1 MLGNALHYALAFVGV
16 LGVLI
21 LVHEYGHYYV
31 ARCCGV
37 KVLRFSLGFGKPL
50 LKWTRGE
57 DRTEWVLC
65 AIPLGGYVKML
76 DEREGGV
83 APEELSRAFNR
94 QSVGR
99 RSAIVAAGPLAN
111 FILAFLLYFLLF
123 WLIPTQ
129 MQPPPPADAFSTDSL
144 PRLGKVLP
152 GGPADRAGLQP
163 GDDILSVNDQP
174 VDRWLEFAEII
185 RTSPG
190 KSLDVLLARNEVTLH
205 LQVMPDVAEINGKRV
220 GRIGVMVAPKPGYV
234 VPELKVYGLVESV
247 GLAAKEVWE
256 KSVLTLSS
264 MGKILIGEAPWK
276 QISGPVTIADYA
288 GQTAKLGLGYYLK
301 FMALLSIS
309 LGVLNLLPIPVLDG
323 GHLMYHAFEVLTGKP
338 LPERWMMLAQ
348 RVGLTLL
355 FALMSFAIF
364 NDFSRLISG

>member
-1 MLGNALHYALAFVGV
+1 MLGNALHYAVAFIGV

-21 LVHEYGHYYV
+21 LVHEYGHYCV
-31 ARCCGV
+31 ARRCGV

-50 LKWTRGE
+50 LKWTRAK
-57 DRTEWVLC
+57 DRTEWMLC

-76 DEREGGV
+76 DEREGDV
-83 APEELSRAFNR
+83 APEELARTFNR

-111 FILAFLLYFLLF
+111 FSLAFVLYFILF
-123 WLIPTQ
+123 WLIPAQ
-129 MQPPPPADAFSTDSL
+129 MQPPPPADAFSMDNL

-152 GGPADRAGLQP
+152 GGPADRAGFLP
-163 GDDILSVNDQP
+163 GDDILSVDDKP
-174 VDRWLEFAEII
+174 VDRWSEFAEAI

-190 KSLDVLLARNEVTLH
+190 KPLDILLLRNESTLH
-205 LQVMPDVAEINGKRV
+205 LQVIPDAADLSGKSI
-220 GRIGVMVAPKPGYV
+220 GRIGVMVAPRSGYV
-234 VPELKVYGLVESV
+234 APEAKVYGFAESV
-247 GLAAKEVWE
+247 SLAAQEVWD
-256 KSVLTLSS
+256 KSVMTLSAI
-264 MGKILIGEAPWK
+264 GKMFVGEVPWR

-323 GHLMYHAFEVLTGKP
+323 GYLMYHALEVLTGEP
-338 LPERWMMLAQ
+338 LPERWILMAQ
-348 RVGLTLL
+348 RVGVTLL